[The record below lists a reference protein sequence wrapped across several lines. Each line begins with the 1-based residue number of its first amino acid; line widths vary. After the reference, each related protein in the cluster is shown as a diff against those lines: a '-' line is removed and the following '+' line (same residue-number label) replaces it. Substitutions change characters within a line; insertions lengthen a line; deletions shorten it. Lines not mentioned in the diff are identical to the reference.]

1 MDKHNLL
8 QKVNIRIN
16 IALLTFETQLEPY
29 ETERMMI
36 FLFFLTKMR

>member
-16 IALLTFETQLEPY
+16 IALAAFKTQSDPLETG
-29 ETERMMI
+29 RMMI
-36 FLFFLTKMR
+36 FA